1 MPGPKF
7 QCPKRRLKDAHKL
20 GANESIWRDAS
31 VAVDNLCAPA
41 NFPFSTARFVLQG
54 VYFKEPHDKTDL
66 NMFISR
72 GSDGAENMLGSH
84 RNLVWIRCYLG
95 PCNCT
100 YSDCTLNKSPSMNPS
115 FDWALVPKNLPWS
128 VFFSGLLIASI
139 NREQFSINFQTKLLI
154 KKSRCWGTISRRCS
168 RGCFEVLG
176 LPAGWFLFF
185 LRGLSKYCVFVREKD
200 LFTICTGLIIWDG
213 LDSSSWSRFCLI

>member
-31 VAVDNLCAPA
+31 VEVVNLCAPA

-84 RNLVWIRCYLG
+84 RNLVYTWDPAIAL
-95 PCNCT
+95 T
-100 YSDCTLNKSPSMNPS
+100 AIVPS
-115 FDWALVPKNLPWS
+115 
-128 VFFSGLLIASI
+128 
-139 NREQFSINFQTKLLI
+139 
-154 KKSRCWGTISRRCS
+154 ISH
-168 RGCFEVLG
+168 
-176 LPAGWFLFF
+176 
-185 LRGLSKYCVFVREKD
+185 
-200 LFTICTGLIIWDG
+200 
-213 LDSSSWSRFCLI
+213 